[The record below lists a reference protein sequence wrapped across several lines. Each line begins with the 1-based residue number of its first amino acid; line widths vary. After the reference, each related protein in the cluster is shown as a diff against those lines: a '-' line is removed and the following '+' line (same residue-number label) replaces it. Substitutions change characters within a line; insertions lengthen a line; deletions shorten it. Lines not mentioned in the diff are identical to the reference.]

1 MKESASVFSSG
12 QAPEFIFFS
21 PSHLIWIGL
30 LIVMI
35 LGLYAAKKRIRS
47 RKALRLGVRF
57 GLLGFL
63 LISEATL
70 NVWYWTQ
77 GAWNVRHTLPLEL
90 CSITLLLSI
99 IMLWSRSRWLY
110 EVLFFAGIGGALQAI
125 LTPNLAY
132 GYPHFR
138 FFQFFIAHS
147 LIILAPLYMTW
158 IEQYRPT
165 WKSIGKTMLFL
176 NGLALIIGLLN
187 YVIGANY
194 MFLLRKPDTPS
205 ILDMLGPYPYYL
217 LAEEGIALLIFIVM
231 YGVFFALTDRIKGR
245 SQEAAKL

>member
-30 LIVMI
+30 PIVMI
-35 LGLYAAKKRIRS
+35 LGLYAGRKRIRS